1 MEYNER
7 IKQYRTQKGAT
18 QQQLADDIGVSRQSV
33 VRWENGFT
41 VPSMYYA
48 QKLAQYFGVTVTE
61 LMTGVD
67 EKSGE
72 TQCADADVKYKLSV
86 TRFCIACLA
95 IATVYI
101 LVRGLV
107 WTVRY
112 WYIQTGRDG
121 AELRTVMGALYYTID
136 AVAAAAAFSVLAF
149 WILRLVKWLNSSDNK
164 FLLYRRYRLWNI
176 GVIVWLASIVAAAF
190 VTYAHI
196 SYLLTACIAVATAAV
211 VDYLFDFVFKKIYGK
226 RMVVPCN
233 KAVNIVNLVFAVIGI
248 ACIAV
253 VVGLILYEASDVH
266 SNGLGTLF
274 ALFYLGIAMAVIILA
289 YIVVRAVL
297 HTVYVRRSNKEQ

>member
-7 IKQYRTQKGAT
+7 IKQYRTQKGVT
-18 QQQLADDIGVSRQSV
+18 QQQLADEIGVSRQSV

-48 QKLAQYFGVTVTE
+48 QKLADCFGVTVTE
-61 LMTGVD
+61 LMTGSAEKAD
-67 EKSGE
+67 ETPE
-72 TQCADADVKYKLSV
+72 RDTAVKYKLSV
-86 TRFCIACLA
+86 ARFCIACLA
-95 IATVYI
+95 IAIGYI

-121 AELRTVMGALYYTID
+121 AELRTTMGALFYSID
-136 AVAAAAAFSVLAF
+136 AVAVAAAFSALAL
-149 WILRLVKWLNSSDNK
+149 WIFRLVKWLNSSDNK

-176 GVIVWLASIVAAAF
+176 GAIVWLASIVAAAI

-196 SYLLTACIAVATAAV
+196 SYLLSACIAVATAAV
-211 VDYLFDFVFKKIYGK
+211 IDYLFDFVFKKINGK

-233 KAVNIVNLVFAVIGI
+233 NAVDIANLIFAIIGI

-253 VVGLILYEASDVH
+253 TVGLIMYWASDVH

-289 YIVVRAVL
+289 YIVVRASIL
-297 HTVYVRRSNKEQ
+297 AYVRRRNKEQ